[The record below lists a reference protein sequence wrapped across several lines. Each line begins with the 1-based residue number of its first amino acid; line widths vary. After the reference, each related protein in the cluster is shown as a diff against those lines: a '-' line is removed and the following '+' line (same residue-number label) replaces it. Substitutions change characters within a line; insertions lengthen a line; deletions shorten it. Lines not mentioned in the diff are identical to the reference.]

1 MIQNLSEIKTNMIFT
16 EEERMIH
23 RLILESS
30 FLADL
35 GLLHGKMGIAIFFMN
50 MQNELAT
57 LYLANV
63 QTTC

>member
-1 MIQNLSEIKTNMIFT
+1 MIFT